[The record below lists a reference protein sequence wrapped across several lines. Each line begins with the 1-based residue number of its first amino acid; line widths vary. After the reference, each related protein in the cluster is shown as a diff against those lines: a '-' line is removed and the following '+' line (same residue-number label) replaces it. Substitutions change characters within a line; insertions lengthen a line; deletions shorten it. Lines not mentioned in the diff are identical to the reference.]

1 MMENMERI
9 GVTEFTDHV
18 SDYLD
23 KTLAGETIEVVKNG
37 RTVARL
43 VPVPGS
49 TNVIDEL
56 VAQGRAIPATGD
68 LAEFLAQVETEPYSD
83 VSATEDLIRMREEE
97 RF

>member
-1 MMENMERI
+1 MMETMERI

-23 KTLAGETIEVVKNG
+23 KAVAGETIEVTKDG

-43 VPVPGS
+43 VPVPGP
-49 TNVIDEL
+49 TNVLEEW
-56 VAQGRAIPATGD
+56 VAQGRAVPSTRPFGEVI
-68 LAEFLAQVETEPYSD
+68 AEMDTEPYDD
-83 VSATEDLIRMREEE
+83 VNVADELVRMREEE